1 MKIILKLLLILIV
14 VLVVSGCKSHE
25 GSREYAPGKGWRQN

>member
-1 MKIILKLLLILIV
+1 MKTILKVLLVLIL

-25 GSREYAPGKGWRQN
+25 GSREYTPGKGWQQN